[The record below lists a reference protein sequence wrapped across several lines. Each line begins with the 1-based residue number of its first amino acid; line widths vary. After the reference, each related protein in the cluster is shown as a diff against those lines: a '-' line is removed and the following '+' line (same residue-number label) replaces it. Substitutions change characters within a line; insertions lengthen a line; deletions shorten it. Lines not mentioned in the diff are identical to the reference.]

1 MERFIGK
8 RVNVVVAFS
17 DYTLDGGAISKEFIG
32 VLEKCDGDYI
42 EISDV
47 QKVHHGLGG
56 TSYSK
61 YSNYTVINKQY
72 LTMVSEV

>member
-17 DYTLDGGAISKEFIG
+17 DYTIDGGAVSKEFIG

-47 QKVHHGLGG
+47 QKGSRVLGG
-56 TSYSK
+56 TSFSK
-61 YSNYTVINKQY
+61 YSNYAVISKQY
-72 LTMVSEV
+72 LTMVSEA